1 LKRFKFKVDDP
12 DLMPIRKTKYSAG
25 YDVFCNEDIR
35 LRKGFSYVVGTGLY
49 IEDAPEDFYLELH
62 PRSSLRFKIG
72 CEGIGIIDNDFRD
85 EIKFI
90 LYPKNDYIL
99 KVGDRIGQLIPKKMY
114 DVMDCIESDNDRIGG
129 IGST

>member
-1 LKRFKFKVDDP
+1 MKQFKFKVDDP
-12 DLMPIRKTKYSAG
+12 DLMPIRKTKYSVGA
-25 YDVFCNEDIR
+25 DIFCSESVEM
-35 LRKGFSYVVGTGLY
+35 LKGERYVVGSGVY
-49 IEDAPEDFYLELH
+49 IEDSPEDYYLELH
-62 PRSSLRFKIG
+62 PRSSFRLKSG
-72 CEGIGIIDNDFRD
+72 CEFVGIIDSDYRD

-90 LYPKNDYIL
+90 LYPKKDYIL